1 MSRIKMLNVNL
12 GFNFG
17 LVYLFM
23 FLGRIPWVLND
34 NQNMLQNSLLQSFK
48 SIDKNF
54 SNIKGHLLNTTFL
67 QNSRKSSLTFIP
79 RLIYNRTIRAIEN
92 LRGKEEI
99 ELVTL
104 VNNFEK
110 IEERFKRRK
119 DFLNEQCE
127 KLGLNETTDTY
138 DLDDITDNIL
148 AGKSLEIFTHLILV
162 IKKFTFSL
170 NYLKKNHHKISLKQ
184 INDLI

>member
-1 MSRIKMLNVNL
+1 
-12 GFNFG
+12 
-17 LVYLFM
+17 
-23 FLGRIPWVLND
+23 
-34 NQNMLQNSLLQSFK
+34 LQNSL
-48 SIDKNF
+48 
-54 SNIKGHLLNTTFL
+54 T
-67 QNSRKSSLTFIP
+67 SSLTFIP

-110 IEERFKRRK
+110 IEERFKRRR

-148 AGKSLEIFTHLILV
+148 AGKSYKLCLISEKIHLRYGLLCESF
-162 IKKFTFSL
+162 K
-170 NYLKKNHHKISLKQ
+170 
-184 INDLI
+184 

>member
-1 MSRIKMLNVNL
+1 MITRTCSRTASSRASNQSIR
-12 GFNFG
+12 NFPTSKAIC
-17 LVYLFM
+17 LTPLFAK
-23 FLGRIPWVLND
+23 LT
-34 NQNMLQNSLLQSFK
+34 Q
-48 SIDKNF
+48 
-54 SNIKGHLLNTTFL
+54 
-67 QNSRKSSLTFIP
+67 SSLTFIP

-148 AGKSLEIFTHLILV
+148 AGKSLDVFSHFLVTLILV
-162 IKKFTFSL
+162 I
-170 NYLKKNHHKISLKQ
+170 LKVHFFDENSS
-184 INDLI
+184 

>member
-1 MSRIKMLNVNL
+1 MR
-12 GFNFG
+12 
-17 LVYLFM
+17 
-23 FLGRIPWVLND
+23 
-34 NQNMLQNSLLQSFK
+34 NSL
-48 SIDKNF
+48 
-54 SNIKGHLLNTTFL
+54 T
-67 QNSRKSSLTFIP
+67 SSLTFIP

-110 IEERFKRRK
+110 IEERFKRRR

-148 AGKSLEIFTHLILV
+148 AGKFRKLFSHFSVAKTGFQIDGENWACPWASDWLAFT
-162 IKKFTFSL
+162 
-170 NYLKKNHHKISLKQ
+170 NR
-184 INDLI
+184 

>member
-1 MSRIKMLNVNL
+1 MLILVLILGWFISSCFWVGFPGFSMITRTCSRTASS
-12 GFNFG
+12 
-17 LVYLFM
+17 
-23 FLGRIPWVLND
+23 RAP
-34 NQNMLQNSLLQSFK
+34 K
-48 SIDKNF
+48 SIDKKL
-54 SNIKGHLLNTTFL
+54 SNIKGHLLNTTFFL

-148 AGKSLEIFTHLILV
+148 AGKSLEIFSQ
-162 IKKFTFSL
+162 KFSCQKFFAELFEEKS
-170 NYLKKNHHKISLKQ
+170 S
-184 INDLI
+184 

>member
-1 MSRIKMLNVNL
+1 M
-12 GFNFG
+12 
-17 LVYLFM
+17 
-23 FLGRIPWVLND
+23 
-34 NQNMLQNSLLQSFK
+34 
-48 SIDKNF
+48 
-54 SNIKGHLLNTTFL
+54 

-148 AGKSLEIFTHLILV
+148 AGKSLEIFSHLILV
-162 IKKFTFSL
+162 IKKFTFFAELFEEKS
-170 NYLKKNHHKISLKQ
+170 S
-184 INDLI
+184 

>member
-1 MSRIKMLNVNL
+1 MLILVLILGWFISSCFWVGFPGFSMITRTCSRTASPRASNQSIR
-12 GFNFG
+12 NFPTSKAIC
-17 LVYLFM
+17 LTPL
-23 FLGRIPWVLND
+23 
-34 NQNMLQNSLLQSFK
+34 
-48 SIDKNF
+48 
-54 SNIKGHLLNTTFL
+54 FL

-148 AGKSLEIFTHLILV
+148 AGKSLEIFSHLILV

-170 NYLKKNHHKISLKQ
+170 NYLKKNHHKISLK
-184 INDLI
+184 